1 MPCAGRRVA
10 TLALPTVPMI
20 APTEPVM
27 PPRHATPL
35 AQPAICTICT
45 TRAIA
50 SLRFGLIAL
59 CLLLAPGVARVR
71 AQSMPPAIAPVA
83 DPLHQPCV
91 EVRASPQAVGVPGV
105 VTYAGSA
112 MTPPPRPQLVHK
124 QYVDLDDRC
133 ATPPA
138 FAPTRDI
145 DSTSFWYVNAPAGN
159 RHADAPATGAWAL
172 QGLAS

>member
-1 MPCAGRRVA
+1 
-10 TLALPTVPMI
+10 MI

-45 TRAIA
+45 ICAIRAIA
-50 SLRFGLIAL
+50 SLRFGLIGL

-83 DPLHQPCV
+83 DPFHQPCV
-91 EVRASPQAVGVPGV
+91 EVRASPQAVGVPGIA
-105 VTYAGSA
+105 TYAGSA
-112 MTPPPRPQLVHK
+112 TTPPPRPQLVRK